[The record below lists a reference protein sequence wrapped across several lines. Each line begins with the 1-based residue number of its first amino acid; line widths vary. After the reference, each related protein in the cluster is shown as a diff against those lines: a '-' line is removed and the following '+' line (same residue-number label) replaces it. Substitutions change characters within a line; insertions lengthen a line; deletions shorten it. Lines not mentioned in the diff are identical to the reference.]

1 METASPYAGEM
12 TRNSEPLPAG
22 HARPLLALGLVNLLL
37 VAPLWWRD
45 GAWGSAW
52 LVPEVGLL
60 ALLAAWPFARRSVA
74 LQWALAGVLTFLAAA
89 LLGDALVRAVYGR
102 PLDVLLDPLLLGA
115 GFHLIAGSLGTW
127 AAVLASV
134 LAAAGVVGTLW
145 VMRAMLGRGLAGAS
159 PVTALAIGLVALGM
173 LAVNLRAPD
182 RGFVRPA
189 VIEMAQAQAGQVRDT
204 LAEHDALLARAASP
218 EMAARPVPMLEGRDV
233 VVVFIES
240 YGASALDQ
248 PRYAD
253 TLRPVLADA
262 EAELAA
268 AGLAS
273 VSTRMA
279 SPIRG
284 GQSWLAH
291 ASALAGQPVDNNYW
305 YSLLLE
311 SGQDFLTDDLR
322 ATGHTPLVVA
332 PAIVQDWPEAE
343 ALGFDAVY
351 PAAALD
357 YRGPSSGWVGIP
369 DPYTLHRYGRI
380 IRPRH
385 EGPVFAMLLLI
396 SSHAP
401 WSPNPPLPDDPA
413 VLDRDDP
420 WPDWGAPRHDPL
432 AYWRDTDRLR
442 ERYPR
447 SLAYSLQAVFDWAA
461 RDLPDDALLV
471 VLGDHQ
477 PATLITGPDAG
488 WDVPVHFVSGDPAL
502 LSALAEGAGRRGLEP
517 PPPDADPPGLET
529 LRDRLRQL

>member
-1 METASPYAGEM
+1 MFRRPVQIRIVPKNPPSPSAAA
-12 TRNSEPLPAG
+12 PLRA
-22 HARPLLALGLVNLLL
+22 LLALGLVNLLL

-60 ALLAAWPFARRSVA
+60 ALLAAWPLARRSTA

-115 GFHLIAGSLGTW
+115 GFHLIAGSLGLW
-127 AAVLASV
+127 AAVLASL
-134 LAAAGVVGTLW
+134 LAAAGVIVTAW
-145 VMRAMLGRGLAGAS
+145 SIRRMLGNAFSEVPPAGA
-159 PVTALAIGLVALGM
+159 LAVSLVAVAL
-173 LAVNLRAPD
+173 LAVDLRAP
-182 RGFVRPA
+182 GGGLVRPA
-189 VIEMAQAQAGQVRDT
+189 VVELAQAQAGQVRDT

-218 EMAARPVPMLEGRDV
+218 RMAAQPIPTLAGRDV
-233 VVVFIES
+233 VVVFVES

-305 YSLLLE
+305 YSLLLD

-332 PAIVQDWPEAE
+332 PAIVEDWPEAE

-351 PAAALD
+351 PADALD

-369 DPYTLHRYGRI
+369 DPYTLHRYGRH

-413 VLDRDDP
+413 ALDRDDP
-420 WPDWGAPRHDPL
+420 WPDWDAPEHDPL

-471 VLGDHQ
+471 VAGDHQ
-477 PATLITGPDAG
+477 PATLITGFEAG
-488 WDVPVHFVSGDPAL
+488 PDVPVHFVSGDADLLATLAPA
-502 LSALAEGAGRRGLEP
+502 GATNGLFP
-517 PPPDADPPGLET
+517 AATADAPGLEAFRFL
-529 LRDRLRQL
+529 LRGR